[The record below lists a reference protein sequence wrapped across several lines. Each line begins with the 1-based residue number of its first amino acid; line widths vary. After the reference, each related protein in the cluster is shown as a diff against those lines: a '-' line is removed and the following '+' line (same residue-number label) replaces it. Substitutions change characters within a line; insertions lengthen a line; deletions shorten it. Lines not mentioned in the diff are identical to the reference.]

1 MSDAIYID
9 PDDPEPSYINM
20 QRGRIVSNSTYT
32 DHSYNGRSSYA
43 YGEYGC
49 CYQRST
55 IIITLLAVIL
65 CCEICGL
72 SMGVYLLYQSGYI
85 RYWRPIG
92 GGTVYSGVDN
102 SMKQVLEGIKSQL
115 EYAMTSITYG
125 IPKEFSNILRQEVD
139 RISKDVDKLE
149 ILVLSSVV
157 DLNVSLNPNNT
168 FSLSTGTKVNVCQQY
183 LNLLRKGKSDRC
195 KYERTRLPG
204 STTPDKSRDNLPY
217 AS

>member
-1 MSDAIYID
+1 MSDAVYID

-49 CYQRST
+49 CYQRGT
-55 IIITLLAVIL
+55 VIITLLAVIL

-85 RYWRPIG
+85 YHWKPAG
-92 GGTVYSGVDN
+92 GGSVSHGVDSN
-102 SMKQVLEGIKSQL
+102 LKQLLDNIKSQL

-168 FSLSTGTKVNVCQQY
+168 FSLSTGTKVSICQQY
-183 LNLLRKGKSDRC
+183 LNLLKRGRSDRC
-195 KYERTRLPG
+195 RQDRTRNFGP
-204 STTPDKSRDNLPY
+204 TTPDRTKNTLPY